1 MTDSTD
7 EPTPAERKFEAL
19 MSAIRRQ
26 TAEIDPDIQR
36 KSPDPDP
43 GGAARQISDLE
54 TLQRQ
59 YRRIQE
65 SLDVHL
71 KALEAAFKD
80 QQAQIKDEVGASSAA
95 RAQLGE
101 RAAQVE
107 RALLER
113 LAELERKL
121 KEAEKLNAQNMARYA
136 ALQHELNSMHEL
148 REQVQELSD
157 SFHRVSRTIENRQR
171 EAQQMSQEED
181 REIRRRIE
189 DHEDRLASEKDSR
202 AKLDE
207 QLRQLRSEV
216 AQWDG
221 RIKDAEHAAMHI
233 AARASAFEQDLR
245 RLQESREHVREQIA
259 SLSKRLREQD

>member
-1 MTDSTD
+1 MGDSTD
-7 EPTPAERKFEAL
+7 EPTAAERKFEAL

-26 TAEIDPDIQR
+26 AAELAPDIQR
-36 KSPDPDP
+36 KSPEPDSGP
-43 GGAARQISDLE
+43 SWQISDLE

-80 QQAQIKDEVGASSAA
+80 QQAQIKDEIGASSAA
-95 RAQLGE
+95 RTRLGE
-101 RAAQVE
+101 RASQVE

-121 KEAEKLNAQNMARYA
+121 KEAEKLNAQNLARHA

-148 REQVQELSD
+148 REQVSVLSA
-157 SFHRVSRTIENRQR
+157 SFQRVSRSLDNKQR

-181 REIRRRIE
+181 RDLRKRIE
-189 DHEDRLASEKDSR
+189 GHEE
-202 AKLDE
+202 
-207 QLRQLRSEV
+207 RSGE
-216 AQWDG
+216 
-221 RIKDAEHAAMHI
+221 E
-233 AARASAFEQDLR
+233 LR
-245 RLQESREHVREQIA
+245 RLEDAQERLREQIA
-259 SLSKRLREQD
+259 SLSKRLRGQEKSEP